1 MYFVCQAL
9 KDSVQLM
16 NWICIKLRRICP
28 SRVYC
33 WVERLW
39 RRIFRSSHHRYSVK
53 KGVLKNF
60 ANFTGKNLWWS
71 LFNKV
76 TGLQAYNFIKK
87 RLPHRYFPVKS
98 SKCLRTSILRTSAND
113 CFWILLVKLLV
124 WGQQLNQKITASG
137 SFSWEFLWKFLIVSP
152 EAYLE
157 PNWKSTMELF

>member
-1 MYFVCQAL
+1 
-9 KDSVQLM
+9 M
-16 NWICIKLRRICP
+16 NWICIKLRRICL

-60 ANFTGKNLWWS
+60 AKLVMWWS
-71 LFNKV
+71 LFNRV
-76 TGLQAYNFIKK
+76 TCLQAYSFIKK

-98 SKCLRTSILRTSAND
+98 SKCLRTPILRTSAND

-124 WGQQLNQKITASG
+124 WRQQLYQKITASG
-137 SFSWEFLWKFLIVSP
+137 SSSWEFLRKFLIVSP